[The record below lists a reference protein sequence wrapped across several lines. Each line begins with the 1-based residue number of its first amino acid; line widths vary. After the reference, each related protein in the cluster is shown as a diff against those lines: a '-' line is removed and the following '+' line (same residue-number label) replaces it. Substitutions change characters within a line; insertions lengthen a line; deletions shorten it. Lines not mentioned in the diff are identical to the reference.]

1 VEDDR
6 NRVLGP
12 SYVARAARWGI
23 LAWATIGMLLIGYF
37 AFRYVV
43 YPIRIIFPPLVVAL
57 IMLYVLNPLVSGMER
72 RGMRRGWATLL
83 VYLAFLA
90 VVGTGLFFLVP
101 LVVEQVDDFVRA
113 APEIFRQI
121 SEGFQSFFA
130 RFGFDVQPTTAPA
143 SSGVLAFLGDL
154 VSLTRPIL
162 DIVLIIVV
170 GPILAFY
177 LMMDL
182 PKIRRGLK
190 TLVPVRRR
198 REVEDVT
205 GRIGQAIG
213 SFFRGQLLVAIFVG
227 VVSAIGLWIVGLPYW
242 ALVGLVSGLF
252 NLIPLIGPIIGTV
265 LAVLVA
271 TTTDVSG
278 GLLQLQPGLP
288 LAIGSAV
295 VLLVVQQIDNHVLS
309 PNIVGRTVN
318 LHPVTVLLGL
328 LAGGTLL
335 GLWGMLLAVPVM
347 ASLKILILHVWDT
360 RATWPPQSEEPA
372 RPEPS
377 APPGPRPEPPAPER
391 RPAGVMGWLLGSRET
406 RGERSGETAPP
417 EEPAETPTEEAES
430 PAPTGSRAR
439 PG

>member
-1 VEDDR
+1 
-6 NRVLGP
+6 
-12 SYVARAARWGI
+12 
-23 LAWATIGMLLIGYF
+23 
-37 AFRYVV
+37 
-43 YPIRIIFPPLVVAL
+43 VVAL
-57 IMLYVLNPLVSGMER
+57 IMLYLLNPLVSAMER

-113 APEIFRQI
+113 APSIFSEISQGV
-121 SEGFQSFFA
+121 ESFFA
-130 RFGFDVQPTTAPA
+130 RFGFEVQPAAPA

-162 DIVLIIVV
+162 DIVLVLVV

-182 PKIRRGLK
+182 PKIRTGLK
-190 TLVPVRRR
+190 ALVPVRRR

-213 SFFRGQLLVAIFVG
+213 SFFRGQFLVAIFVG
-227 VVSAIGLWIVGLPYW
+227 LASAIGLWIVGLPYW

-252 NLIPLIGPIIGTV
+252 NLIPLIGPIIGTI

-271 TTTDVSG
+271 TTSDASG
-278 GLLQLQPGLP
+278 GLLQLEPGLP
-288 LAIGSAV
+288 LAIGSVV
-295 VLLVVQQIDNHVLS
+295 VLLAIQQIDNHVLS

-318 LHPVTVLLGL
+318 LHPVTVMLGL

-360 RATWPPQSEEPA
+360 RGTWPPRSEEPA
-372 RPEPS
+372 RLAPS
-377 APPGPRPEPPAPER
+377 PPPGPRPERPAPEPPAPES
-391 RPAGVMGWLLGSRET
+391 RPAGVLGWL
-406 RGERSGETAPP
+406 RGNRG
-417 EEPAETPTEEAES
+417 
-430 PAPTGSRAR
+430 GSRATRDARTEPQAGGSEEHAKEPSAGQEGTETTAPSGSRSR

>member
-12 SYVARAARWGI
+12 PYVARAARWGI
-23 LAWATIGMLLIGYF
+23 FAWATIGMLLVAYF

-57 IMLYVLNPLVSGMER
+57 IMLFLLNPLVSGMER

-90 VVGTGLFFLVP
+90 VVGTGLYFLVP
-101 LVVEQVDDFVRA
+101 LVAEQVDDFVRA
-113 APEIFRQI
+113 APSIFREV
-121 SEGFQSFFA
+121 SEGFQDFFA
-130 RFGFDVQPTTAPA
+130 RFGFEVQPTAPG
-143 SSGVLAFLGDL
+143 SSSVLAFLGDL

-162 DIVLIIVV
+162 EVVLVLVV

-177 LMMDL
+177 LMVDL
-182 PKIRRGLK
+182 PKIRTGLK

-198 REVEDVT
+198 REVEDVIR
-205 GRIGQAIG
+205 RIGQAIG
-213 SFFRGQLLVAIFVG
+213 SFFRGQFLVAIFVG
-227 VVSAIGLWIVGLPYW
+227 LASAIGLWIVGLPYW

-265 LAVLVA
+265 LAILVA

-278 GLLQLQPGLP
+278 GLLNLQPGLP
-288 LAIGSAV
+288 LAIGAVV

-318 LHPVTVLLGL
+318 LHPVTVMLGL

-360 RATWPPQSEEPA
+360 RGTWPPQSEEPA
-372 RPEPS
+372 RPQPS

-391 RPAGVMGWLLGSRET
+391 RPAGVMGWLLGSRGAT
-406 RGERSGETAPP
+406 GERSGDTAPP
-417 EEPAETPTEEAES
+417 EEPAETRPEEAES
-430 PAPTGSRAR
+430 PTPTGSRSR

>member
-1 VEDDR
+1 VQDDR

-12 SYVARAARWGI
+12 PYVARAARWGI
-23 LAWATIGMLLIGYF
+23 LAWATIGLLLIGYF

-57 IMLYVLNPLVSGMER
+57 IMLYLLNPLVSGMER

-83 VYLAFLA
+83 VYMAFLA
-90 VVGTGLFFLVP
+90 VVGTGLYFLVP
-101 LVVEQVDDFVRA
+101 LVAEQVDAFVRA
-113 APEIFRQI
+113 APSIFREV
-121 SEGFQSFFA
+121 SEGFQSFFSQ
-130 RFGFDVQPTTAPA
+130 FGFNVQPAAPE
-143 SSGVLAFLGDL
+143 SSGVLSFLGDL

-162 DIVLIIVV
+162 EIVLVLVV

-177 LMMDL
+177 LMVDL
-182 PKIRRGLK
+182 PKIRAGLK
-190 TLVPVRRR
+190 ALVPVRRR

-205 GRIGQAIG
+205 RRIGQAIG
-213 SFFRGQLLVAIFVG
+213 SFFRGQFLVAIFVG
-227 VVSAIGLWIVGLPYW
+227 LASAIGLWIVGLPYW

-265 LAVLVA
+265 LAILVA

-278 GLLQLQPGLP
+278 GLLNLQPGLP
-288 LAIGSAV
+288 LAIGAV
-295 VLLVVQQIDNHVLS
+295 LVLLVVQQIDNHVLS

-318 LHPVTVLLGL
+318 LHPVTVMLGL

-360 RATWPPQSEEPA
+360 RGTWPPQSEEPA
-372 RPEPS
+372 RVEPS
-377 APPGPRPEPPAPER
+377 GPPGPRPEPPAPER
-391 RPAGVMGWLLGSRET
+391 RPTGVMGWLLGSRA
-406 RGERSGETAPP
+406 RGGRTEDTAPP
-417 EEPAETPTEEAES
+417 EEPAETRPEEAET
-430 PAPTGSRAR
+430 PAPTGSRSR